1 MFLTTN
7 PAFLMGA
14 LVIIA
19 SAMVF
24 VIRYLKPDA
33 AREYDVVFAVMGII
47 YGLCLF
53 LEGYRLIPLL
63 FFAQVLLV
71 VMAGFFAI
79 ETFRLRL
86 QLVTK
91 SRQVQGQPRR
101 EGFTRTYKPES
112 SYETGRARV
121 AGQTQGVR
129 MRSASEASR
138 TFESREEKRR
148 TTRSRTRPQLVA
160 DTSVRPR
167 RPSRPAPPDEEV
179 RDIYV
184 EDTWDETETL
194 NGEGAAP
201 DRRSRDNGGEDRAR
215 RPRPAAPRP
224 QQPPRLPDE
233 EEEED
238 QSRPPRRVIQVESVE
253 TVDEEDNGEQGY
265 VYE

>member
-101 EGFTRTYKPES
+101 EGFTRTYKPGS
-112 SYETGRARV
+112 AYETRRARV

-138 TFESREEKRR
+138 TFESRDEKRR
-148 TTRSRTRPQLVA
+148 STRSRSRPQLVA
-160 DTSVRPR
+160 DTSARPR
-167 RPSRPAPPDEEV
+167 RPSRPAPPDEDV
-179 RDIYV
+179 RDVYV
-184 EDTWDETETL
+184 EDTWDETEAP

-201 DRRSRDNGGEDRAR
+201 DRRSRYNGGEDRPR
-215 RPRPAAPRP
+215 RPRSAPRP

-233 EEEED
+233 DED
-238 QSRPPRRVIQVESVE
+238 EQPRPPRRVIQVESVE
-253 TVDEEDNGEQGY
+253 AVEEEEDNGEQGY